1 MWLDFSTFIWIILK
15 VSLIGAFCA
24 MDRTALLQMMSSRP
38 LVAATFAG
46 ALAGNWEIG
55 LLLGA
60 VLELYFLSE
69 IPVGTIIPTDD
80 TLLALSAG
88 GAGAALSTLPQNQD
102 QATGTLAL
110 VVLLATLPWSA
121 FTRKVDSWVRQRNA
135 RLVDDVETALLAES
149 NLIRSQSSALNFHL
163 HGLFNFYSASAVALG
178 LMLMSSLILVPL
190 LLFLVPVWMRP
201 LTDRLLFIFPVLGI
215 VGLLSNM
222 NQKRQLTVFAG
233 VATALL
239 LFF

>member
-201 LTDRLLFIFPVLGI
+201 LTDRLLFVFPVIGI
-215 VGLLSNM
+215 AGLLSNM